1 MRPLGTDGV
10 KPMQRDAFE
19 VWWTG
24 PQAVV
29 SLPEHI
35 DVSNAGQIRELLLS
49 VINRG
54 ALVLIADMSA
64 TVSCDNA
71 GADAVVRAYQRAVV
85 SGAQLRLVVAAPIV
99 RRLLALEGLDRLVSI
114 YPSVEAAVAAGMPEV
129 PGPAPRAGPRNR
141 ALGPPGPPAAPGPPG
156 PPGPPAAPGP
166 GGVTPAVL
174 WQLIEALSDGVALT
188 DEGGHIVLVNRR
200 MAEMFGYQEA
210 ELAGQM
216 VEALLPPDLRMV
228 HRRDR
233 GVYLRQPTA
242 RPMGERARL
251 VGLRK
256 DTSTFPVEISL
267 TPLPNADGHLVL
279 AVVRDV
285 TQARRRE
292 DLAELARGAVA
303 EQTQRGEELL
313 DRVARNLF
321 QVGLS
326 LEGAVDLPGYVAR
339 ERIIAALR
347 TLDDTI
353 QEIRGHVLGAAGD
366 PEHG

>member
-1 MRPLGTDGV
+1 
-10 KPMQRDAFE
+10 MQRDAFE

-141 ALGPPGPPAAPGPPG
+141 ALGPPGPPAAPG

>member
-1 MRPLGTDGV
+1 
-10 KPMQRDAFE
+10 MQKDAFE
-19 VWWTG
+19 VRWSG
-24 PQAVV
+24 RRAVV

-54 ALVLIADMSA
+54 ALVLIADLSA
-64 TVSCDNA
+64 TVSCDHA

-85 SGAQLRLVVAAPIV
+85 SGAQLRLVVTAPIV
-99 RRLLALEGLDRLVSI
+99 RRLLAIEGLDRLVSI
-114 YPSVEAAVAAGMPEV
+114 YQSVEAAAAAGMPEV
-129 PGPAPRAGPRNR
+129 PGPARR
-141 ALGPPGPPAAPGPPG
+141 
-156 PPGPPAAPGP
+156 PGP
-166 GGVTPAVL
+166 GGRASPRRGDRAGGPGNRPGAARVPLAVL

-188 DEGGHIVLVNRR
+188 DEDGRIVLVNRR
-200 MAEMFGYQEA
+200 MAEMFGYEEA
-210 ELAGQM
+210 ELAGQT

-233 GVYLRQPTA
+233 VAYLRQPTA

-267 TPLPNADGHLVL
+267 TPVPNADGHLVL

-292 DLAELARGAVA
+292 DLAELARAAVA

-313 DRVARNLF
+313 DRVARNLL
-321 QVGLS
+321 QVGLN
-326 LEGAVDLPGYVAR
+326 LEGAMDVPGYVAR
-339 ERIIAALR
+339 ERITAALR

-353 QEIRGHVLGAAGD
+353 QEIRGHVLGADGH

>member
-1 MRPLGTDGV
+1 
-10 KPMQRDAFE
+10 MQEDAFA
-19 VWWTG
+19 VRWSG
-24 PQAVV
+24 RQAVV

-64 TVSCDNA
+64 TVSCDHG

-85 SGAQLRLVVAAPIV
+85 SGAQLRLVVTAPIV

-114 YPSVEAAVAAGMPEV
+114 YQSVEAAVAAGMPEE
-129 PGPAPRAGPRNR
+129 PGLTRRAGP
-141 ALGPPGPPAAPGPPG
+141 GSGAPGL
-156 PPGPPAAPGP
+156 AGP
-166 GGVTPAVL
+166 GGWAGPRRGDRAGRPGNGPSAPGVTPAVL

-188 DEGGHIVLVNRR
+188 DDDGRIVLVNRR
-200 MAEMFGYQEA
+200 IAEMFGYQEV
-210 ELAGQM
+210 ELTGQTIE
-216 VEALLPPDLRMV
+216 VLLPPDLRLA

-233 GVYLRQPTA
+233 VAYLHKPATRS
-242 RPMGERARL
+242 MGERARL

-256 DTSTFPVEISL
+256 DGSTFPVEISL
-267 TPLPNADGHLVL
+267 TPVPNADGHFVL

-292 DLAELARGAVA
+292 DLAELARAAVA
-303 EQTQRGEELL
+303 EQTQRGQELL

-321 QVGLS
+321 QVGLN

-353 QEIRGHVLGAAGD
+353 HEIRGHVLGAASH
-366 PEHG
+366 PEPG